1 MTTTVRLPAIK
12 HVWFVMLADQS
23 FTSLYGPQSGAHYLD
38 GTLRPQGTLLS
49 GYYAVA
55 HGALADGVALIS
67 GQGPTPQ
74 LQSGCAVYAP
84 VKPGTVSQATGLAAG
99 HGCVFPATVTTLPDQ
114 LAANHLTWRAYI
126 AGQGA
131 PGDTQ
136 ASCRHPA
143 VGAPDATAGTETPA
157 DLYVT
162 RRNPFV
168 YFGSLTK
175 QPACSQDD
183 VGLGQLGPDLA
194 GTAIP
199 NFSWIAPDLCTA
211 GDDGACPA
219 GSTVTGAAAADAFL
233 ATWIPQIEATSAY
246 KQDGMIV
253 IVSDQAPA
261 SGPNADSSSCC
272 GKLDYANTS
281 NPGASAQPGAGG
293 GRTGALVLSPFAA
306 KGKTAA
312 TPADHFTL
320 LRTLEDI
327 FNLPYL
333 GYAAERHP
341 FGKTVFPGE
350 GRQ

>member
-1 MTTTVRLPAIK
+1 V
-12 HVWFVMLADQS
+12 F
-23 FTSLYGPQSGAHYLD
+23 GAK
-38 GTLRPQGTLLS
+38 
-49 GYYAVA
+49 VA
-55 HGALADGVALIS
+55 
-67 GQGPTPQ
+67 
-74 LQSGCAVYAP
+74 
-84 VKPGTVSQATGLAAG
+84 
-99 HGCVFPATVTTLPDQ
+99 TLPDQ
-114 LAANHLTWRAYI
+114 LVANHLTWRAYV

-143 VGAPDATAGTETPA
+143 ADAADATAGTEMPA
-157 DLYVT
+157 DAYVT

-183 VGLGQLGPDLA
+183 VGITQLGPDLA
-194 GTAIP
+194 GPAVP

-211 GDDGACPA
+211 GADGGCPA
-219 GSTVTGAAAADAFL
+219 GATATGAAAADAFL
-233 ATWIPQIEATSAY
+233 STWIPQIEATSAY

-261 SGPNADSSSCC
+261 WGPNADSSACC
-272 GKLDYANTS
+272 GKLNYANTS
-281 NPGASAQPGAGG
+281 NPGGSAQAGAGG

-306 KGKTAA
+306 KGKSTA

-341 FGKTVFPGE
+341 FGQRVFPSE
-350 GRQ
+350 AHH